1 MARPHNKF
9 TEEQMQSLQGN
20 KYIRSIGED
29 MVYYTDE
36 CKRLCWHMLTI
47 ENLMP
52 KEIMR
57 RLGLDYQTLGRSRV
71 RGLMYNLRRQ
81 HELEGDFSGT
91 HGEGSE
97 QPKPRAKRTTEQKLE
112 RVQAENEYL
121 KQELE
126 FIKKIAAAGGEV
138 KR

>member
-1 MARPHNKF
+1 MAKPHNKF

-36 CKRLCWHMLTI
+36 CKRLCWHMLTV

-57 RLGLDYQTLGRSRV
+57 RLGLDYQTLGRPRV
-71 RGLMYNLRRQ
+71 RSLMYSLRKQ
-81 HELEGDFSGT
+81 HECVGGGSANQGD
-91 HGEGSE
+91 E
-97 QPKPRAKRTTEQKLE
+97 QPKRREKQTPEQKLE

>member
-9 TEEQMQSLQGN
+9 TEEQMQSLRGN

-36 CKRLCWHMLTI
+36 CKRLCWHMLTV

-57 RLGLDYQTLGRSRV
+57 RLGLDYQTLGRPRV
-71 RGLMYNLRRQ
+71 RGLMYNLRKR
-81 HELEGDFSGT
+81 HECVSGR
-91 HGEGSE
+91 GANQDEE
-97 QPKPRAKRTTEQKLE
+97 QPKRREKQNPEQKLE
-112 RVQAENEYL
+112 RLRAENEYL

-126 FIKKIAAAGGEV
+126 FVKKIAAAGGEG